1 MPAPHEEYERRL
13 ALRRTRA
20 EGLRRR
26 GRAISNARLAVFAAG
41 VVAGGFVF
49 IPPHRLDLAWLAPF
63 AVGFV
68 VLVVL
73 HDRVIQGRNRCERS
87 VAFYERGLARLFDRW
102 AGGGDGG
109 ERYLDPHHPYAA
121 DLDVFGHGSLF
132 ELLCTARTRAGED
145 ALARWLC
152 DAAPPQV
159 VVERQAAI
167 RELAP
172 RLDLREDL
180 SLLGA
185 EVRARFDPDQLEQWG
200 AEPLGPPVP
209 LARAA
214 APILA
219 GLGVASVGL
228 WILTPAG
235 PFPLLASIALESLF
249 AWRYRAR
256 VRQTIA
262 RVDAPM
268 RDLALF
274 GALLERL
281 ERERFT
287 APRLQALRAALSTQ
301 GVAPSRRIAQLQ
313 RLVDLLAARQNQL
326 FAPLAALLLW
336 GTQLAFAIEAWR
348 SVCGPKLSGWIRAAG
363 EIEALCAL
371 AGHAYEHPDDPFPEL
386 EDGEPHFDGEGL
398 GHPLVPIARCVRN
411 DVALG
416 GAQQLFIVSGSN
428 MSGKSTLLRTVG
440 INAVLAQAGAP
451 VRARRLHLSP
461 MSVGVSIRILDSL
474 QEGSSRFYAEI
485 TRLRQI
491 VDLAG
496 DGRPLLFLLDEI
508 LHGTNSHDRR
518 IGAEAVVRGLVDRG
532 ALGLVTTHDLALT
545 RITESLG
552 ERARNVHFEDHL
564 EDGEMR
570 FDYALREGVVA
581 KSNAIALMRAVG
593 LEV

>member
-13 ALRRTRA
+13 TLRRTRA

-26 GRAISNARLAVFAAG
+26 SRAISNARLAVFAAG
-41 VVAGGFVF
+41 VVAAGLVF

-73 HDRVIQGRNRCERS
+73 HDRVIQGQHRCERS
-87 VAFYERGLARLFDRW
+87 VAFYERGLARLSDRW

-132 ELLCTARTRAGED
+132 ELLCTARTCAGED
-145 ALARWLC
+145 VLARWLC
-152 DAAPPQV
+152 EPAAPQV

-172 RLDLREDL
+172 SLDLREDL

-185 EVRARFDPDQLEQWG
+185 EVRARFDPDQLAQWG
-200 AEPLGPPVP
+200 AEPIGPPVP

-235 PFPLLASIALESLF
+235 PFPLLASIALESVF

-256 VRQTIA
+256 VRQTIE

-281 ERERFT
+281 ERERFA
-287 APRLQALRAALSTQ
+287 APRLQALCDALRTE

-313 RLVDLLAARQNQL
+313 RLVDLLSARQNQL

-398 GHPLVPIARCVRN
+398 GHPLLPIARCVRN
-411 DVALG
+411 DVVLG

-461 MSVGVSIRILDSL
+461 MRVGVSIRILDSL

-496 DGRPLLFLLDEI
+496 DDRPLLFLLDEI

-545 RITESLG
+545 RMTEGLG
-552 ERARNVHFEDHL
+552 ARARNVHFEDHL
-564 EDGEMR
+564 EDGEIR
-570 FDYALREGVVA
+570 FDYALREGVVE